1 MPTLTACTA
10 TNPTNIEA
18 DRYTANWTSPADEVI
33 DYYMVTRTRYV
44 GSNSYEEKLPAEDN
58 YLEITGF
65 DESDTEAYYV
75 ESVRLETYSPKSNV
89 VFVNHS
95 GISGVD
101 VDEPLIVRGFNGFL
115 RIDVAAPQ
123 TNCRIYDMSGRQLRL
138 IESVDFNLDIDMPA
152 GIYLITTDQ
161 HSTRPRQSSADTR
174 GSSLPPWTKV
184 LIFQDITYSGAH
196 CQALGKVV
204 HRQSLG
210 PAEPAIIGGAC

>member
-1 MPTLTACTA
+1 M
-10 TNPTNIEA
+10 
-18 DRYTANWTSPADEVI
+18 
-33 DYYMVTRTRYV
+33 
-44 GSNSYEEKLPAEDN
+44 
-58 YLEITGF
+58 
-65 DESDTEAYYV
+65 
-75 ESVRLETYSPKSNV
+75 RLETYSPKSNV

-161 HSTRPRQSSADTR
+161 HST
-174 GSSLPPWTKV
+174 
-184 LIFQDITYSGAH
+184 
-196 CQALGKVV
+196 
-204 HRQSLG
+204 
-210 PAEPAIIGGAC
+210 PAKAIVR